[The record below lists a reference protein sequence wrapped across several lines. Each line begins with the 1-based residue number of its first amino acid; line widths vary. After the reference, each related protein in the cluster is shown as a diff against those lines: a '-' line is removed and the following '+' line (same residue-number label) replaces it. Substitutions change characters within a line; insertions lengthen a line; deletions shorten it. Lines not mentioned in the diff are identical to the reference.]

1 MVKLGLNS
9 EKKAMDT
16 EFFRE
21 LDRFSLLVKKRVS
34 TAYSGGRKSLRFGHG
49 ISPVGYREYRR
60 GDDFKLVDWKVY
72 GRTEKLY
79 IREHEEERSLVVH
92 ILLDGSA
99 SMDYE
104 GKFSFASRLAAGFAY
119 LAAAENEKYA
129 ISLFC
134 KKLYPGEP
142 KRGRKNLFQS
152 IEELDAIKPHGGT
165 SLKTVAD
172 QTEALL
178 KSTSLV
184 VLISDL
190 LAETDDVL
198 SSIYRLAGHDLVV
211 IQVLA
216 RSEMELYYSG
226 DIKFVNPEGGAP
238 LITRITE
245 AERKE
250 YLTRLSRHNDL
261 IREACSQVGA
271 DYFIFASDRPVFDA
285 FSEMV
290 SRAVI
295 WKA

>member
-1 MVKLGLNS
+1 
-9 EKKAMDT
+9 MDT
-16 EFFRE
+16 EFFQE

-49 ISPVGYREYRR
+49 ISPVGYREYRK
-60 GDDFKLVDWKVY
+60 GDDFKLVDWKVF

-119 LAAAENEKYA
+119 LAAADNEKYA

-142 KRGRKNLFQS
+142 KRGRKSLFQS
-152 IEELDAIKPHGGT
+152 IEDLDATKPHGGT
-165 SLKTVAD
+165 SLKAVAD
-172 QTEALL
+172 QMDSLL

-190 LAETDDVL
+190 LGETEDAL
-198 SSIYRLAGHDLVV
+198 YSIYRLAGHELVV

-216 RSEMELYYSG
+216 RSEMELDYSG
-226 DIKFVNPEGGAP
+226 DIKFVDPEGGEP
-238 LITRITE
+238 VITRITE
-245 AERKE
+245 AERSE
-250 YLTRLSRHNDL
+250 YLKKLSQHNHQ
-261 IREACSQVGA
+261 IQEACRQVGA
-271 DYFIFASDRPVFDA
+271 DYFLFASDRPVFDA
-285 FSEMV
+285 FSEML
-290 SRAVI
+290 SRAVV

>member
-1 MVKLGLNS
+1 
-9 EKKAMDT
+9 MDT
-16 EFFRE
+16 EFFQE

-49 ISPVGYREYRR
+49 ISPVGYREYRK

-92 ILLDGSA
+92 VLLDGSA
-99 SMDYE
+99 SMDCE

-119 LAAAENEKYA
+119 LAAADNEKYA

-142 KRGRKNLFQS
+142 KRGRRSLFQS
-152 IEELDAIKPHGGT
+152 IEDLDAKKPHGTT
-165 SLKTVAD
+165 SHKAVAD
-172 QTEALL
+172 QMDSLL

-190 LAETDDVL
+190 LGETEDVL
-198 SSIYRLAGHDLVV
+198 YSIYRLAGHELVI

-216 RSEMELYYSG
+216 PSEMELDYKG
-226 DIKFVNPEGGAP
+226 DIKFMNPEGGEP
-238 LITRITE
+238 VITRITE
-245 AERKE
+245 AERSE
-250 YLTRLSRHNDL
+250 YLKKLSQHNHQ
-261 IREACSQVGA
+261 IQEACTQVGA
-271 DYFIFASDRPVFDA
+271 DYFLFSSDRPVFDA
-285 FSEMV
+285 FSEML
-290 SRAVI
+290 SLAVV

>member
-1 MVKLGLNS
+1 
-9 EKKAMDT
+9 MDT
-16 EFFRE
+16 EFFQE

-119 LAAAENEKYA
+119 LAAADNEKYA

-142 KRGRKNLFQS
+142 KRGRRSLFQS
-152 IEELDAIKPHGGT
+152 IEDLDAIKPHGAT
-165 SLKTVAD
+165 SLKAVAD
-172 QTEALL
+172 QINSLL

-190 LAETDDVL
+190 LGETEDVL
-198 SSIYRLAGHDLVV
+198 YSIYRLAGHELVV

-216 RSEMELYYSG
+216 RSEMELDYRG
-226 DIKFVNPEGGAP
+226 DIKFVDPEGGVP
-238 LITRITE
+238 VVTRITE
-245 AERKE
+245 AERSE
-250 YLTRLSRHNDL
+250 YLKKLGQHNHR

-271 DYFIFASDRPVFDA
+271 DYFLFASDRPVFDA
-285 FSEMV
+285 FSEML

>member
-1 MVKLGLNS
+1 MWF
-9 EKKAMDT
+9 MDT
-16 EFFRE
+16 EFFKE
-21 LDRFSLLVKKRVS
+21 LDKFTLLVRKRVS

-60 GDDFKLVDWKVY
+60 GDDFKLVDWKAY
-72 GRTEKLY
+72 ARTEKLY

-99 SMDYE
+99 SMGYE
-104 GKFSFASRLAAGFAY
+104 DKFSYAVRFAAGFAY
-119 LAAAENEKYA
+119 LAASENEKYA

-142 KRGRKNLFQS
+142 KRGRRSLIQS
-152 IEELDAIKPHGGT
+152 IDELDGIAPRGSA
-165 SLKTVAD
+165 SLSGIAD
-172 QTEALL
+172 QVQSIM

-190 LAETDDVL
+190 LGDTDDVL
-198 SSIYRLAGHDLVV
+198 RAIYRLSGHELVV

-216 RSEMELYYSG
+216 PKEVELSFSG
-226 DIKFVNPEGGAP
+226 DMKFVDLESGQP
-238 LITRITE
+238 LITRVTDE
-245 AERKE
+245 ERREYQRGLKE
-250 YLTRLSRHNDL
+250 HNDR
-261 IREACSQVGA
+261 IRAACDRVGA
-271 DYFIFASDRPVFDA
+271 DYFLMRSDRPIFAA
-285 FSEMV
+285 FSEML

>member
-1 MVKLGLNS
+1 
-9 EKKAMDT
+9 MDT
-16 EFFRE
+16 EFFQE

-49 ISPVGYREYRR
+49 ISPVGYREYRK
-60 GDDFKLVDWKVY
+60 GDDFKLVDWKVF

-119 LAAAENEKYA
+119 LAAADNEKYA

-142 KRGRKNLFQS
+142 KRGRMSLFQS
-152 IEELDAIKPHGGT
+152 IEDLDATKPHGGT
-165 SLKTVAD
+165 SLKAVAD
-172 QTEALL
+172 QMDSLL

-190 LAETDDVL
+190 LGETEDAL
-198 SSIYRLAGHDLVV
+198 YSIYRLAGHELVV

-216 RSEMELYYSG
+216 RSEMELDYRG
-226 DIKFVNPEGGAP
+226 DIKFVDPEGREP
-238 LITRITE
+238 VITRITE
-245 AERKE
+245 AERSE
-250 YLTRLSRHNDL
+250 YLKKLSQHNHK
-261 IREACSQVGA
+261 IQEACRQVGA
-271 DYFIFASDRPVFDA
+271 DYFLFASDRPVFDC
-285 FSEMV
+285 FSEML
-290 SRAVI
+290 SRAVV

>member
-1 MVKLGLNS
+1 
-9 EKKAMDT
+9 MDT
-16 EFFRE
+16 EFFQE

-49 ISPVGYREYRR
+49 ISPVGYREYRK
-60 GDDFKLVDWKVY
+60 GDDFKLVDWKVF

-119 LAAAENEKYA
+119 LAAADNEKYA

-142 KRGRKNLFQS
+142 KRRRMSLFQS
-152 IEELDAIKPHGGT
+152 IEDLDATKPHGGT
-165 SLKTVAD
+165 SLKAVAD
-172 QTEALL
+172 QMDSLL

-190 LAETDDVL
+190 LGKTEDAL
-198 SSIYRLAGHDLVV
+198 YSIYRLAGHELVV

-216 RSEMELYYSG
+216 RSEMELDYSG
-226 DIKFVNPEGGAP
+226 DIKFVDPEGSEP
-238 LITRITE
+238 VITRITE
-245 AERKE
+245 AERSE
-250 YLTRLSRHNDL
+250 YLKKLSQHNHQ
-261 IREACSQVGA
+261 IQEACRQVGA
-271 DYFIFASDRPVFDA
+271 DYFLFASDRPVFDA
-285 FSEMV
+285 FSEML
-290 SRAVI
+290 SRAVV

>member
-1 MVKLGLNS
+1 
-9 EKKAMDT
+9 MDT

-21 LDRFSLLVKKRVS
+21 LDKFSLLVKKRVS

-49 ISPVGYREYRR
+49 VSPVGYREYRR

-72 GRTEKLY
+72 GRMEKLY

-99 SMDYE
+99 SMGYE
-104 GKFSFASRLAAGFAY
+104 GKFSYATRLAAGFAY
-119 LAAAENEKYA
+119 LAATENEKYA

-142 KRGRKNLFQS
+142 KRGRRSLFQS
-152 IEELDAIKPHGGT
+152 IEDLDGIKPRGGT
-165 SLKTVAD
+165 AMKAVAD
-172 QTEALL
+172 QMDSLL

-190 LAETDDVL
+190 LGDTDDVL
-198 SSIYRLAGHDLVV
+198 SSIYRLAGHELVV

-216 RSEMELYYSG
+216 RQEMELDLSG
-226 DIKFVNPEGGAP
+226 DINFIDMESGRP
-238 LITRITE
+238 LITRVTE
-245 AERKE
+245 GERGE
-250 YLTRLSRHNDL
+250 YLKRLGEHNNQ
-261 IREACSQVGA
+261 IQEACARVGA
-271 DYFIFASDRPVFDA
+271 DYFLARSDRPVFDT
-285 FSEMV
+285 FSEML

>member
-1 MVKLGLNS
+1 
-9 EKKAMDT
+9 MDT
-16 EFFRE
+16 EFFQE

-49 ISPVGYREYRR
+49 ISPVGYREYRK
-60 GDDFKLVDWKVY
+60 GDDFKLVDWKVF

-119 LAAAENEKYA
+119 LAAADNEKYA

-142 KRGRKNLFQS
+142 KRGRMSLFQS
-152 IEELDAIKPHGGT
+152 IEDLDATKPHGGT
-165 SLKTVAD
+165 SLKAVAD
-172 QTEALL
+172 QMDSLL

-190 LAETDDVL
+190 LGKTEDAL
-198 SSIYRLAGHDLVV
+198 YSIYRLAGHELVV

-216 RSEMELYYSG
+216 RSEMELDYSG
-226 DIKFVNPEGGAP
+226 DIKFVDPEGSEP
-238 LITRITE
+238 VITRITE
-245 AERKE
+245 AERSE
-250 YLTRLSRHNDL
+250 YLKKLSQHNHQ
-261 IREACSQVGA
+261 IQEACRQVGA
-271 DYFIFASDRPVFDA
+271 DYFLFSSDRPVFDA
-285 FSEMV
+285 FSEML
-290 SRAVI
+290 SRAVV

>member
-1 MVKLGLNS
+1 
-9 EKKAMDT
+9 MDT
-16 EFFRE
+16 EFFQE

-49 ISPVGYREYRR
+49 ISPVGYREYRK
-60 GDDFKLVDWKVY
+60 GDDFKLVDWKVF

-119 LAAAENEKYA
+119 LAAADNEKYA

-142 KRGRKNLFQS
+142 KRGRMSLFQS
-152 IEELDAIKPHGGT
+152 IEDLDATKPHGGT
-165 SLKTVAD
+165 SLKAVAD
-172 QTEALL
+172 QMDSLL

-190 LAETDDVL
+190 LGETEDAL
-198 SSIYRLAGHDLVV
+198 YSIYRLAGHELVV

-216 RSEMELYYSG
+216 RSEMELDYSG
-226 DIKFVNPEGGAP
+226 DIKFVDPEGSEP
-238 LITRITE
+238 VITRITE
-245 AERKE
+245 AERSE
-250 YLTRLSRHNDL
+250 YLKKLSQHNHQ
-261 IREACSQVGA
+261 IQEACRQVGA
-271 DYFIFASDRPVFDA
+271 DYFLFASDRPVFDA
-285 FSEMV
+285 FSEML
-290 SRAVI
+290 SRAVV